1 MIAERLENAFAERI
15 SLDGR
20 WTLEIGD
27 QAGEI
32 TVPGTWEAEGY
43 SDVQGPA
50 RYRRTVF
57 VPANWHAARIQI
69 QFGAVSYFAE
79 VFVNGQPAGS
89 HEGLWTAFACDITD
103 AIRTGEDN
111 TIEVSVIKAGDDS
124 DRFPYR
130 ESLVGFIPYVSSTF
144 GGLWQSVEMIAFH
157 ETAFTDVRVQTD
169 WSLATLHTSAKV
181 TGGTG
186 HDIITASLYS
196 PESGQLCATETGSP
210 DNGNVTITLTI
221 PAEMRQAWSP
231 EHPLRYRL
239 VIETKGAQVE
249 RLIGL
254 RQLTH
259 HGEQLLFNERPF
271 HLRGV
276 LSWGWAPEARAPL
289 FSDDEIRA
297 CFRQVR
303 KLGCNVFKLCLFVPP
318 QRLFE
323 IADEEGMLLWLELP
337 MWYQRFTPHLRAQ
350 VQVEYTDILAQV
362 GHHPSIVLVSLGC
375 ELGEAMAD
383 SALIAEMDALARTHI
398 HDALIC
404 DNSGSGEAY
413 GGQFGDF
420 ADFVDYHFYSELHN
434 FVPLCDHFQRDWRP
448 ARPWIFG
455 EFCDNDDY
463 RDPVMLRDANGN
475 RPSWRDLLG
484 KDGGIHRW
492 AYRDQEARMSAI
504 RADGNFPF
512 TDTDLQMTSR
522 AGSFAVRKLVLEHTR
537 LRRNIGGY
545 IITGLRDTP
554 MSSSGLFDDHNLPKF
569 NPDAF
574 RSFNAENV
582 LLLERGRARVWQ
594 NGGDRPAQL
603 DRFNHRAGTRI
614 RYVVVLANTTAI
626 HAHRLTWRLTSAGT
640 VIDEGQLTIGTL
652 YNPGGLQEIAGF
664 EVTMPQSTGAFKGTL
679 EVTLWHADGRIDNRW
694 AQFGYP
700 EPNWAGAHFDE
711 ALGFAPVITATSPGD
726 AQVRI
731 TSQWTAELAEW
742 VKQGGRGLVLQ
753 PDAGILP
760 THTLPF
766 WREAVKLFYPHPALE
781 DFPHSGSADMQCYSL
796 ANDRVFDRTMLR
808 HVLESTMGERVVLTP
823 VIGRLDA
830 RLFTM
835 KDYVVEAKHGTGRV
849 IFSSL
854 RHADGRGD
862 QAEGFA
868 SNFAGQHLLNCL
880 VRWLYQA
887 PA

>member
-20 WTLEIGD
+20 WKLEIGN
-27 QAGEI
+27 QAGEV
-32 TVPGTWEAEGY
+32 TVPGAWEAEGY
-43 SDVQGPA
+43 SDVQGPMH
-50 RYRRTVF
+50 YRRTVF
-57 VPANWHAARIQI
+57 VPADWQGARIQI
-69 QFGAVSYFAE
+69 QFGAVSYLAE
-79 VFVNGQPAGS
+79 IFVNGQAVGI

-103 AIRTGEDN
+103 AIRPGEDN

-130 ESLVGFIPYVSSTF
+130 ETLVGFIPYVSSTF
-144 GGLWQSVEMIAFH
+144 GGLWQSVALIAFR
-157 ETAFTDVRVQTD
+157 EAAFTDVRVQTE
-169 WSLATLHTSAKV
+169 WSSGTVHISARVVGGIPDGVVTARLYLPDETQPCVSVKLSSEEGIAGTL
-181 TGGTG
+181 
-186 HDIITASLYS
+186 I
-196 PESGQLCATETGSP
+196 
-210 DNGNVTITLTI
+210 I
-221 PAEMRQAWSP
+221 PAEMRHAWSP
-231 EHPLRYRL
+231 EHPSRYRL
-239 VIETKGAQVE
+239 VVETEGAQIE
-249 RLIGL
+249 RQIGL

-259 HGEQLLFNERPF
+259 HGEHLLFNERPF

-276 LSWGWAPEARAPL
+276 LSWGWTPEARAPL

-303 KLGCNVFKLCLFVPP
+303 ELGCNLFKLCLFVPP
-318 QRLFE
+318 PRLFE

-337 MWYQRFTPHLRAQ
+337 MWYQRFTPHFRAQ
-350 VQVEYTDILAQV
+350 VQLEYTGILAQV
-362 GHHPSIVLVSLGC
+362 AHHPSIVLVSLGC

-383 SALIAEMDALARTHI
+383 TALIAEMDALARTHI

-434 FVPLCDHFQRDWRP
+434 FAPLCDHFQRDWRP

-463 RDPVMLRDANGN
+463 RDPVLLRDADGK

-504 RADGNFPF
+504 RADGDFPF
-512 TDTDLQMTSR
+512 TDADLQATSR
-522 AGSFAVRKLVLEHTR
+522 AGSFVVRKLILEHTR
-537 LRRNIGGY
+537 SRGNIGGY
-545 IITGLRDTP
+545 VITGLRDTP
-554 MSSSGLFDDHNLPKF
+554 MSTSGLFDDHNLPKF
-569 NPDAF
+569 DPDAF

-582 LLLERGRARVWQ
+582 LVLERGRARVWQ
-594 NGGDRPAQL
+594 NGGDRPARL

-614 RYVVVLANTTAI
+614 RFVTVLANTTAI
-626 HAHRLTWRLTSAGT
+626 HAHRLTWRLTSADT
-640 VIDEGQLTIGTL
+640 VIDEGQLTIESL
-652 YNPGGLQEIAGF
+652 YNAGGLQEVATF
-664 EVTMPQSTGAFKGTL
+664 EVMMPQSTVAVMGTL

-694 AQFGYP
+694 SQFWYP
-700 EPNWAGAHFDE
+700 EPDWSDVHFDK
-711 ALGFAPVITATSPGD
+711 ALGFAPVIAATSTGD
-726 AQVRI
+726 APVRI
-731 TSQWTAELAEW
+731 TSHWTSELAQW
-742 VKQGGRGLVLQ
+742 VKQGGRAVVLQ

-766 WREAVKLFYPHPALE
+766 WRESVKLLYPHPALE
-781 DFPHSGSADMQCYSL
+781 GFPHSGSADMQCYSV
-796 ANDRVFDRTMLR
+796 ANDRVFDRATLR
-808 HVLESTMGERVVLTP
+808 PVLESMLGERVVLTP

-830 RLFTM
+830 RLFTVN
-835 KDYVVEAKHGTGRV
+835 DYVVEAKPGAGRV
-849 IFSSL
+849 VFSAL

-862 QAEGFA
+862 QAESFA
-868 SNFAGQHLLNCL
+868 SNSAGQHLLNCL

-887 PA
+887 QA